1 MSILPSISLGAAPF
15 PGVDAFK
22 AKQRQLLRRWKRSS
36 ALRHRIA
43 RYTRE
48 LEAYTNRELS
58 ELGLDRADI
67 PAVARGTF
75 RRG

>member
-1 MSILPSISLGAAPF
+1 MSTSPAMNVGPAPLPGLAAL
-15 PGVDAFK
+15 K
-22 AKQRQLLRRWKRSS
+22 AKQRQLLRRWKRFS
-36 ALRHRIA
+36 AMQHRVA

-75 RRG
+75 RRD